1 VVLITGIGAAWRLVM
16 LASKWRAPLAFGDA
30 WYYSVQAINN
40 AHGRWFKEAGG
51 TFELWG
57 VLPSAEHPPL
67 TSVLVTPA
75 SLLPQPEFWQRSTL
89 TLIGIAMIPLI
100 AFLGR
105 VVGGRVA
112 GLLAACIAALYP
124 NLWLSDSLVMS
135 ETVTVFM
142 VVVVLLL
149 ALRHSGRFT
158 LGTAAT
164 LGAVIGL
171 AGHARS
177 ELLLYAPL
185 LAFIGLRSRP
195 TREWASRAGV
205 VMIVTLAVVT
215 PWITFNSSRFDTFVA
230 MSTNEGSTWL
240 GANCPPTYSGPAMG
254 GWILDCLLDLE
265 PPAGENTAE
274 RSVRRRSMAFTY
286 MSDHATR
293 LPLVAAARVL
303 RGADVFGVP
312 ENVRADLAEERP
324 RWGIWLG
331 MISWWVLAPLAA
343 FGLWKMRPG
352 ARWVMSAPVIG
363 VLAVTMVF
371 YGSHRLRAPMEPV
384 VVVAAACALAT
395 FLRPWLERRA
405 WVVCQVNG
413 PIPTHR
419 EDESLMA

>member
-1 VVLITGIGAAWRLVM
+1 VLITSVGAAWRLVM

-30 WYYSVQAINN
+30 WYYSIQAINN

-51 TFELWG
+51 SFELWG
-57 VLPSAEHPPL
+57 VLPGAEHPPL

-75 SLLPQPEFWQRSTL
+75 GLFPQPEFWQRATL
-89 TLIGIAMIPLI
+89 TLIGIALIPLI

-105 VVGGRVA
+105 AVGGRVA
-112 GLLAACIAALYP
+112 GLLAASIAALYP

-149 ALRHSGRFT
+149 ALRHGDRFT

-164 LGAVIGL
+164 LGVVIGL

-185 LAFIGLRSRP
+185 LAFVGFQSRP
-195 TREWASRAGV
+195 VREWATRAGV
-205 VMIVTLAVVT
+205 VTLMTLVVVT
-215 PWITFNSSRFDTFVA
+215 PWIAFNSGRFHTFVA

-240 GANCPPTYSGPAMG
+240 GANCPPTYAGPAMG
-254 GWILDCLLDLE
+254 GWILDCLEDPE

-293 LPLVAAARVL
+293 LPLVVATRVL
-303 RGADVFGVP
+303 RGADLFGVS

-331 MISWWVLAPLAA
+331 MIAWWLLAPLAA
-343 FGLWKMRPG
+343 FGLWKIRPG
-352 ARWVMSAPVIG
+352 ARWVMSVPVIG
-363 VLAVTMVF
+363 VLAVTVVF

-395 FLRPWLERRA
+395 FLRPWFERRE
-405 WVVCQVNG
+405 WVDSQVVAPFLTQG
-413 PIPTHR
+413 
-419 EDESLMA
+419 EDVPLTA